1 MYDILFQGANI
12 NLDLVNFDEPVT
24 IQELRII
31 PLGAQIEINP
41 GGLRL
46 GATNPMTFHLEA
58 YAADVKS
65 NKKLSTFQKIGRL
78 VSPNMVEDWLNSN
91 KYLLPLYVDEFCLFQ
106 TLLLYLR
113 C

>member
-78 VSPNMVEDWLNSN
+78 VSPTWLKIGSIITNICYHRMLMN
-91 KYLLPLYVDEFCLFQ
+91 FVCFKHWYCI
-106 TLLLYLR
+106 
-113 C
+113 